1 MHKTM
6 TNIRA
11 FAISNT
17 IQLHKKNDSQNYQ
30 VKHFNS
36 RTNFVFQ
43 TGNWDLRQKILL
55 KSGLWEKRTYS
66 GFYTRLSGRY
76 SDSASKSTKQKA
88 TFTPKL
94 RFYFTGRPPQPLLG
108 KQGDPK
114 PPNSFL
120 LCTTRFHPGFAAK
133 GTKGFYSFG
142 QREGLR

>member
-1 MHKTM
+1 M

-55 KSGLWEKRTYS
+55 KSGL
-66 GFYTRLSGRY
+66 
-76 SDSASKSTKQKA
+76 
-88 TFTPKL
+88 
-94 RFYFTGRPPQPLLG
+94 
-108 KQGDPK
+108 
-114 PPNSFL
+114 
-120 LCTTRFHPGFAAK
+120 
-133 GTKGFYSFG
+133 
-142 QREGLR
+142 